1 LPVYEMNLLRPQRR
15 EPILM
20 YILMAIAISSE
31 GQRKSLASTPQLQN
45 RPNHCVNW
53 KQGEQPASK
62 MWRMKIYIIHLGNMN
77 KRRNIYGRVTN
88 TKQRDG
94 KRQDLKDTNPL
105 VRSGI
110 DIINPAL
117 GNSASILTLKP

>member
-1 LPVYEMNLLRPQRR
+1 
-15 EPILM
+15 
-20 YILMAIAISSE
+20 
-31 GQRKSLASTPQLQN
+31 
-45 RPNHCVNW
+45 
-53 KQGEQPASK
+53 
-62 MWRMKIYIIHLGNMN
+62 MKIYIIHLGNMN